1 MVFGSKIVGVTV
13 DILRGVNATVWGGVE
28 GAEKVGKIVKTG
40 LSGADVV
47 IGTSHALEDF
57 GCNDYVCCSLDII
70 GSVSSAVGLVLGN
83 IPATKPLTFITG
95 SVTLGCRSVRY
106 YCKNYGTFWGCT
118 VAAGQG
124 IKEAVK
130 FNINR

>member
-1 MVFGSKIVGVTV
+1 MIAKILKTTN

-40 LSGADVV
+40 FSGADVI

-57 GCNDYVCCSLDII
+57 GCNDVFCGTIDVL
-70 GSVSSAVGLVLGN
+70 GSVSSAVGLVVGN
-83 IPATKPLTFITG
+83 IPATKHLTLITG
-95 SVTLGCRSVRY
+95 SITVGCRSVRY

-124 IKEAVK
+124 IKEVLK
-130 FNINR
+130 SKL